1 MEGTRGLL
9 TVAIEAGSEAVR
21 ISATG
26 FGHDVLC
33 LPRNQFSS
41 ELVPEPDVKIN
52 DPEFDA
58 AVVVRGSEASIRAL
72 LGHETRR
79 ALRVMLS
86 GQLRFQADAGTEV
99 LSVVGQVK
107 ASGLQLTVPRDGRD
121 LFADVKHPG
130 LPPTALCPVID
141 LAERLV
147 RPEDLAQR
155 IADNTVS
162 EPIAAIRIGNL
173 KVLAREFSDHQ
184 ATRAALVAALDDPAD
199 EVRLEAAKA
208 VGDDGVRTLMR
219 IAVAAASQDARAS
232 EAIAALGDRFTSRHA
247 RWALRRAIP
256 ARRRL
261 VVKACLERLVTVDDA
276 RTLSAVAAALWSE
289 DDEVALE
296 ASRAL
301 AEAGAPGFEE
311 TVIAALEH
319 RLNDVQLQA
328 VAALGRIGSVEAVA
342 PLVDWANRH
351 ALDRWVRGD
360 ARQAIARIQSRLPGG
375 SPGQLSIAGT
385 EAGQVSL
392 VKEDRRGRVSLD
404 RADDSHR

>member
-1 MEGTRGLL
+1 MEGTRGPL
-9 TVAIEAGSEAVR
+9 TVAIEARGDAVQ

-26 FGHDVLC
+26 FGHDVHC
-33 LPRNQFSS
+33 LPRNQFGS
-41 ELVPEPDVKIN
+41 ELVPEPDVKVG

-58 AVVVRGSEASIRAL
+58 AVVLRGSEASIRAL
-72 LGHETRR
+72 LNQETRR
-79 ALRVMLS
+79 ALRLMLS

-121 LFADVKHPG
+121 LFADAKHPG
-130 LPPTALCPVID
+130 LPPTALRPVVD

-173 KVLAREFSDHQ
+173 KVLASEFPDHP

-199 EVRLEAAKA
+199 EVRLEGARTQ
-208 VGDDGVRTLMR
+208 GDAGVRTLLK
-219 IAVAAASQDARAS
+219 IALGPASQDAHAA
-232 EAIAALGDRFTSRHA
+232 EAIALSGDRFTSRHA

-276 RTLSAVAAALWSE
+276 RTVSAVAAALWSE
-289 DDEVALE
+289 DDEVALA

-301 AEAGAPGFEE
+301 AEARAPGFEE
-311 TVIAALEH
+311 MLIAALEH

-328 VAALGRIGSVEAVA
+328 VAALGRIGSVVAVA
-342 PLVDWANRH
+342 PLVDWADRH

-360 ARQAIARIQSRLPGG
+360 ARQAIARIQSRLPGA
-375 SPGQLSIAGT
+375 SPGQLSLAGG

-392 VKEDRRGRVSLD
+392 VEEDQRGRVSLEKS
-404 RADDSHR
+404 RSG